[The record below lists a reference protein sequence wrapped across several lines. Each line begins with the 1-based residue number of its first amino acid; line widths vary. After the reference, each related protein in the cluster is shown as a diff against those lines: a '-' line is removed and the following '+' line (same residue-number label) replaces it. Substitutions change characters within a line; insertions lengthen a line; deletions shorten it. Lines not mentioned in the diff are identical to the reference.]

1 MSARERVMEQIN
13 AMSDEDVIRM
23 LRMWNSLLWMDQEH
37 AQEPPS
43 EVSPWDVLRKYRAS
57 VTRDIDYKAELA
69 RYRDEKYAHFDRH
82 ERSD

>member
-37 AQEPPS
+37 TQEQQAA
-43 EVSPWDVLRKYRAS
+43 SPWDILRKYHKS
-57 VTRDIDYKAELA
+57 VHVEDDFDYKAELA
-69 RYRDEKYAHFDRH
+69 RYRDEKYAA
-82 ERSD
+82 S